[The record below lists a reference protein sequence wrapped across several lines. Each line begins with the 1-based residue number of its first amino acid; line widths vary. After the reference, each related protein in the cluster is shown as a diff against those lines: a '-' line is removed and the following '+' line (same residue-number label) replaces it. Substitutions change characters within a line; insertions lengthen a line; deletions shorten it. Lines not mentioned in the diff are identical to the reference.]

1 MIKRIIALAILVP
14 TAIVL
19 IMLSVAN
26 RTAVTLALN
35 PFQPSDQVMSV
46 TAPFF
51 VFLFAAL
58 MLGMVLGSL
67 ATWFKQ
73 GKHRKRARTN
83 ASEAVKWQSEAD
95 RQKAKAE
102 KIAAALPAPE
112 KRSAA

>member
-14 TAIVL
+14 LGIIL

-35 PFQPSDQVMSV
+35 PFDPADTVLSL
-46 TAPFF
+46 TLPFF

-58 MLGMVLGSL
+58 IIGMIIGSL

-73 GKHRKRARTN
+73 GKYRQTARIN
-83 ASEAVKWQSEAD
+83 ANEAVKWHSEAD
-95 RQKAKAE
+95 KQKAKAQE
-102 KIAAALPAPE
+102 IAAALPAPN
-112 KRSAA
+112 KRNAA